1 MLQPG
6 STATIVLVPKVMNT
20 GHLLVFTNW
29 LNLTI
34 NWYQQ
39 SFESSSYILRKTMSF
54 IFGTFN
60 KRIIIIPL
68 TFTSLF
74 KCCTVTDE
82 ILTTMPTNPND
93 DSTVTDETLTTLPTN
108 PSDDSTTMPTEATG
122 ALSDFNNNG
131 AIIGGVLAA
140 ALLLIVIIITV
151 VVLVFQIRRNKK
163 STPSL
168 TQCHAYSS
176 TESYPEVHIHVCT
189 LVCHPVYMYYN
200 FITSSL

>member
-1 MLQPG
+1 MRDIILMFVLQP
-6 STATIVLVPKVMNT
+6 
-20 GHLLVFTNW
+20 
-29 LNLTI
+29 
-34 NWYQQ
+34 
-39 SFESSSYILRKTMSF
+39 YILRKTMSF

-93 DSTVTDETLTTLPTN
+93 DSTVTDETLTTMPSN
-108 PSDDSTTMPTEATG
+108 PNDDSTTMPMEATG
-122 ALSDFNNNG
+122 ALSDSNNNG

-140 ALLLIVIIITV
+140 ALLLILSMIIITV
-151 VVLVFQIRRNKK
+151 VVLVFRIRRNKKNIK

-168 TQCHAYSS
+168 TKCHAYSS
-176 TESYPEVHIHVCT
+176 TESH
-189 LVCHPVYMYYN
+189 
-200 FITSSL
+200 